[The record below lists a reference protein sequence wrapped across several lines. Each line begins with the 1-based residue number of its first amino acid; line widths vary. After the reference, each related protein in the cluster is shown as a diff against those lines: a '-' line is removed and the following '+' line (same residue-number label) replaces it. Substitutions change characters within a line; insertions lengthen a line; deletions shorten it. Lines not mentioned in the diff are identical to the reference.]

1 MIQYFTE
8 ILKTFSTAQRIWALI
23 ILCISV
29 FFITF
34 GSDIIDALKP
44 DQTQQNLVIKR
55 QRIMITSLN
64 TQLDSLSFR
73 VDDLTQEVI
82 DGQSECTRKRI
93 NREKEIIAQI
103 DEIENMVRGNV
114 RPHQMIRNDGP
125 GSSNSKVT
133 LDTVRI
139 VRDEPRYVEDDNSE
153 KIIKGLCDL
162 KNKIK
167 IKK

>member
-8 ILKTFSTAQRIWALI
+8 ILKTFSIAQRIWALI

-55 QRIMITSLN
+55 QRTMITSLN

-82 DGQSECTRKRI
+82 NGQSECSYKRI
-93 NREKEIIAQI
+93 QREKEIISQI
-103 DEIENMVRGNV
+103 DELENMLRGSL
-114 RPHQMIRNDGP
+114 RQKERMMRRDEGP
-125 GSSNSKVT
+125 GSSSKQG
-133 LDTVRI
+133 DETVA
-139 VRDEPRYVEDDNSE
+139 RDEVKVIDDDNTEEVISA
-153 KIIKGLCDL
+153 LCKL

-167 IKK
+167 NKK

>member
-55 QRIMITSLN
+55 QRTMITSLN

-82 DGQSECTRKRI
+82 NGQSECSYKRI
-93 NREKEIIAQI
+93 QREKEIISQI
-103 DEIENMVRGNV
+103 DELENMLRGSL
-114 RPHQMIRNDGP
+114 RQKERMSRRDEGP
-125 GSSNSKVT
+125 GSSSKQNN
-133 LDTVRI
+133 DTV
-139 VRDEPRYVEDDNSE
+139 VRDEVKVINDDNTEEVISA
-153 KIIKGLCDL
+153 LCKL

-167 IKK
+167 NKN

>member
-55 QRIMITSLN
+55 QKTMITSLN

-73 VDDLTQEVI
+73 VNDLTQEVI
-82 DGQSECTRKRI
+82 NGQSECSHKRI
-93 NREKEIIAQI
+93 QREKEIISQI
-103 DEIENMVRGNV
+103 DE
-114 RPHQMIRNDGP
+114 
-125 GSSNSKVT
+125 
-133 LDTVRI
+133 L
-139 VRDEPRYVEDDNSE
+139 E
-153 KIIKGLCDL
+153 KIIRNYRPQTLAMKRNNDTVAVKSIKVIPDDNTNDTELAISALREL
-162 KNKIK
+162 KNRIK
-167 IKK
+167 NHK

>member
-8 ILKTFSTAQRIWALI
+8 ILKTFSIAQRIWALI

-34 GSDIIDALKP
+34 GSDIIEALKP

-82 DGQSECTRKRI
+82 NGQSECSYKRI
-93 NREKEIIAQI
+93 QREKEIISQI
-103 DEIENMVRGNV
+103 DELENMLRGSL
-114 RPHQMIRNDGP
+114 RQKERMSRRDEGP
-125 GSSNSKVT
+125 GSSSKQNN
-133 LDTVRI
+133 DTV
-139 VRDEPRYVEDDNSE
+139 VRDEVKVINDDNTEEVISA
-153 KIIKGLCDL
+153 LCKL

-167 IKK
+167 NKN